1 MMERV
6 ETMNPFRTLPEPPA
20 EAPPRVYYILPQEQ
34 DAETPIGPG
43 DLEIEFEFEVDSDS
57 GDR

>member
-1 MMERV
+1 
-6 ETMNPFRTLPEPPA
+6 MNPFRTLPEPPA